1 VFRSIVVGTDGS
13 PNAGE
18 AVRQAAQLAATLGA
32 RVHLVCVYEPVPSAG
47 GAGEEAGHEAGAA
60 HEESGWLLRP
70 REAVEETLEEAA
82 GVFAAAGVEVE
93 RYAQRGDP
101 ADAIL
106 DVAEERGADLII
118 VGNRGRTGA
127 KRFLLGSVPN
137 RVSHHAPCAVLI
149 IRTG

>member
-1 VFRSIVVGTDGS
+1 MFQSIVVGTDGS
-13 PNAGE
+13 QTAHE
-18 AVRQAAQLAATLGA
+18 AVHQAAELAARLGA
-32 RVHLVCVYEPVPSAG
+32 RVHLVCVYEPVPSAQESDTVERDTH
-47 GAGEEAGHEAGAA
+47 A
-60 HEESGWLLRP
+60 ESGWVLRP
-70 REAVEETLEEAA
+70 REAVDATLADAA
-82 GVFAAAGVEVE
+82 AVFARVGVPVDC
-93 RYAQRGDP
+93 YAQRGDP

-149 IRTG
+149 IRTP